1 MRSLFP
7 RGRTTRLAL
16 AGGLVIG
23 LSGCVVAPG
32 PYDNGYREV
41 PVYVPWGAPAPYYGG
56 GYYGGQGAPRYQG
69 QQQAPQQHHQQQH
82 TQPPQQGGQHGGG
95 AVQQPPPRSGPPP
108 GGQGGG
114 VRRGQNERPNAGG
127 PDGGPSR

>member
-1 MRSLFP
+1 M
-7 RGRTTRLAL
+7 RLAL
-16 AGGLVIG
+16 AGGLAIG
-23 LSGCVVAPG
+23 LSGCVVAPD

-56 GYYGGQGAPRYQG
+56 GYYGYQGAPRQQG
-69 QQQAPQQHHQQQH
+69 QQQTPQQPHQH

-95 AVQQPPPRSGPPP
+95 VVQPPLARSGPPL

-114 VRRGQNERPNAGG
+114 VRRGQNERPNVGG
-127 PDGGPSR
+127 PDGAASR